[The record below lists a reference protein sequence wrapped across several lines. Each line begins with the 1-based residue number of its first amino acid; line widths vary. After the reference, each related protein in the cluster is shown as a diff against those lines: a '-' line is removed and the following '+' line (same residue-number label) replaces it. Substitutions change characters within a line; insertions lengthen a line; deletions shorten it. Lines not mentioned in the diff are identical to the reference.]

1 MTQNQWNEWV
11 WIPLAV
17 LALAAGLIIPRA
29 CETSIPPTHTEY
41 LND

>member
-1 MTQNQWNEWV
+1 MTQNQWNERV

-29 CETSIPPTHTEY
+29 CETPTFPTYTEY
-41 LND
+41 PND